1 MATNRGRDS
10 PNRIIGLGSGSNDE
24 GAIFA
29 LTFTAIDTIV
39 IHLFELIFD
48 VLQPV
53 STMCG
58 KRDGLSR
65 TSGGYL

>member
-10 PNRIIGLGSGSNDE
+10 PNRTTGLGSGSNDE

-39 IHLFELIFD
+39 LHLSELIFV
-48 VLQPV
+48 VLQPCPPV
-53 STMCG
+53 
-58 KRDGLSR
+58 R
-65 TSGGYL
+65 

>member
-10 PNRIIGLGSGSNDE
+10 PNRTTGLGSGSNDE

-39 IHLFELIFD
+39 LHLSELIFV

-53 STMCG
+53 STCAVRG
-58 KRDGLSR
+58 IVCHERQGR
-65 TSGGYL
+65 YL